1 MFDKSRRVGYNIFIT
16 REGDG
21 DMAYMMVHLLVAKRW
36 AEGHPEYLRSPEFYY
51 GAISPDAIHVRDG
64 NDKSHKNEI
73 HLNNWGT
80 FHEQDVLDY
89 WHSRFS
95 PFDVGYGV
103 HVLTDAQWV
112 PRYKRQLRSLFRPD
126 GSLDVDLYFLENI
139 ATDFALRDETADIGE
154 ILDLIERAGTPQD
167 HPLLTAYELNRW
179 REVMVEAYRGP
190 CIRQHISGIV
200 TPEYVHRFVPDSIP
214 LIDEVFA
221 KI

>member
-1 MFDKSRRVGYNIFIT
+1 
-16 REGDG
+16 
-21 DMAYMMVHLLVAKRW
+21 MAYMMVHLLVAKRW
-36 AEGHPEYLRSPEFYY
+36 AEGHPEFLRSPEFFY

-80 FHEQDVLDY
+80 FHEREVLDY
-89 WHSRFS
+89 WRSRLS

-112 PRYKRQLRSLFRPD
+112 PRYKRRLRGLFKAD
-126 GSLDVDLYFLENI
+126 GSLDVDFYFLENI
-139 ATDFALRDETADIGE
+139 ATDFVLRDETEDIGE
-154 ILDLIERAGTPQD
+154 ILDLIERAETPAD

-179 REVMVEAYRGP
+179 REVMVEAYRGACP
-190 CIRQHISGIV
+190 RQHASSLV
-200 TPEYVHRFVPDSIP
+200 TPGYVRQFVPESLA
-214 LIDEVFA
+214 LIDEVYG